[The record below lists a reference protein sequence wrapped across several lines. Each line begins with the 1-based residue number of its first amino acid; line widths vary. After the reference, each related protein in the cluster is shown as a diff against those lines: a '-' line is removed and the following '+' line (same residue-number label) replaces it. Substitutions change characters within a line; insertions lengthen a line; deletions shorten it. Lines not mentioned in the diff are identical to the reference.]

1 MSIHDPNFVST
12 RFASAS
18 AGYLTTPAAELVLM
32 RAALPKPTTVREWA
46 IYRVIEHGVRHP
58 VEWNARLNKRAT

>member
-18 AGYLTTPAAELVLM
+18 AGYLTTYAAELILM
-32 RAALPKPTTVREWA
+32 RAALPMPTTTREWA
-46 IYRVIEHGVRHP
+46 IYTAIEYGIRHP
-58 VEWNARLNKRAT
+58 VEWNARLNRRNT